1 MKFNTPYEHPPPE
14 DSKKN
19 GMQIITTYEAILA
32 ITSKMLQAAKNSDWD
47 ELVALEQDCSRLT
60 SWLME
65 QHTYEQLNEE
75 ERRKKVNLIHSI
87 LERDA
92 EIRTIT
98 EPWMTQLQNKL
109 TSYGQKRKLG
119 QTYQVDP

>member
-1 MKFNTPYEHPPPE
+1 MKFDTSSGHLPE
-14 DSKKN
+14 DNSKN

-32 ITSKMLQAAKNSDWD
+32 ITNQMLQAAKNSNWD
-47 ELVALEQDCSRLT
+47 ELVALEQDCKRLT
-60 SWLME
+60 TWLME

-75 ERRKKVNLIHSI
+75 EKKKKISLIHGI

-92 EIRTIT
+92 EIRNIT
-98 EPWMTQLQNKL
+98 EPWMTQLQDKL

-119 QTYQVDP
+119 QTYQTDS